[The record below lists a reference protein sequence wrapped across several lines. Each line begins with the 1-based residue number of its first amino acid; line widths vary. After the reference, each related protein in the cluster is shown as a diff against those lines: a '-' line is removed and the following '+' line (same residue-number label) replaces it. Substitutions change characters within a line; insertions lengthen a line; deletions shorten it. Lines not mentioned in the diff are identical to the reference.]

1 MLNNYFLFYLIF
13 CTKYICVAD
22 RALQN
27 YLWKIHCIS
36 YLRDS
41 PLPLNT
47 YFFFSSIYV
56 KYWAEMSVF
65 PETAPP
71 DVERSYNPA
80 CLVNATV
87 VRAMANQSDSHL
99 AGVKPSM
106 MGTRVV

>member
-1 MLNNYFLFYLIF
+1 M
-13 CTKYICVAD
+13 
-22 RALQN
+22 
-27 YLWKIHCIS
+27 
-36 YLRDS
+36 
-41 PLPLNT
+41 
-47 YFFFSSIYV
+47 